1 MNTYIKP
8 SIRIIVTETEPML
21 AGSAAIPFGEAGAD
35 PSSAL
40 APQYNGFDDEDE

>member
-21 AGSAAIPFGEAGAD
+21 AGSFVLQKGTDGAD